1 MADDAIRE
9 AMEIVRNTAHGRTYV
24 RRTAD
29 GEQRSYLDDCE
40 LLARWLVANAGELAE
55 SVRRIKTNVFD
66 AGGYIGPG
74 KLGRLFTTE
83 GTEVFDSLMFD
94 ARRLASA
101 LEPLFGEGGK

>member
-1 MADDAIRE
+1 MATDDLRE
-9 AMEIVRNTAHGRTYV
+9 AMATVREYWGRKFVDPDKYE
-24 RRTAD
+24 D
-29 GEQRSYLDDCE
+29 GCE

-94 ARRLASA
+94 ARRLAAA
-101 LEPLFGEGGK
+101 LEPLLGEGGK